1 MEKTI
6 EKSEEQ
12 AEVVR
17 QINIWLPFIDVEYLR
32 EAAKETHEAGN
43 WMDAAAVL
51 SRNYT
56 PEKANLKRL
65 QAKAMDALAHYIES
79 SLEIGRMKVQI
90 AEGDTFKARLDK
102 MFE

>member
-32 EAAKETHEAGN
+32 EAAKADHR
-43 WMDAAAVL
+43 
-51 SRNYT
+51 RNI
-56 PEKANLKRL
+56 
-65 QAKAMDALAHYIES
+65 Q
-79 SLEIGRMKVQI
+79 Q
-90 AEGDTFKARLDK
+90 
-102 MFE
+102 